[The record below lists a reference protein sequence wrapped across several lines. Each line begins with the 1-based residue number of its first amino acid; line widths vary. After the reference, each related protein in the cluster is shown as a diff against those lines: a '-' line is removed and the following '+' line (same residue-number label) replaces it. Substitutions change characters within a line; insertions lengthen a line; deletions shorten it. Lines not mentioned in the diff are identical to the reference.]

1 MNSMTAWSDKCLSF
15 EGLMFLAARTFVS
28 CAKEE
33 DEFSDTRTEEEVAD
47 STSSE
52 VTISVDYD
60 DEWIVNEYSY

>member
-1 MNSMTAWSDKCLSF
+1 MKTILF
-15 EGLMFLAARTFVS
+15 PLFLLATILVS
-28 CAKEE
+28 CEKEE
-33 DEFSDTRTEEEVAD
+33 TFSSTRTEEEVAD

>member
-1 MNSMTAWSDKCLSF
+1 MLV
-15 EGLMFLAARTFVS
+15 VS

-33 DEFSDTRTEEEVAD
+33 DEFFDTRTEVEVAD

>member
-1 MNSMTAWSDKCLSF
+1 MRYIL
-15 EGLMFLAARTFVS
+15 LLLATMILVS

-33 DEFSDTRTEEEVAD
+33 DEFSETRTEEVVAD
-47 STSSE
+47 SASSE